1 MPGAILYFGVL
12 LSRRILAVPR
22 RFLSTCAVRGRKT
35 YPRTLPHSAHHAMA
49 GYGPSDGEEYTRLH
63 ITPLTPTLIPTLLP
77 PSLLARARNISYH
90 TLQTF
95 PERAYGFL
103 ELPAM
108 EASKLQK
115 KLNGSILKGSKIR
128 IETARPQ
135 KLPVSD
141 EPEPESSKKER
152 SKKRKR
158 DETIPAIEIR
168 ERSVKR
174 GWTVPSSQ
182 VEKKGGKKE
191 KMAKSKYTS
200 GKECLFKTVVPPNK
214 IDLKEKKGKKRNSRE
229 EVVHE
234 FEKTLKHASFLR
246 GSNVDGTT
254 KTVGQFVDGT
264 GWVDVAG
271 NLIEEVI
278 KEAKS
283 QNTTTTAERGVAP
296 EEQSSEDD
304 SCEDDGTLESESA
317 GPQELSK
324 SVDDNAVYL
333 SENRNSQSNTSEA
346 RSKPAKAKGDPHS
359 IPSPEDGSPT
369 SSSGTSFVEG
379 SESSSD
385 YSDSEPEPANVPSSQ
400 HPETPSESF
409 GTRSRKSN
417 SRPNSSSGLTI
428 TIPQHIT
435 HATTSDANYVH
446 PLEALYKRPAFT
458 ASSQT
463 QPAGSRPSVPAFS
476 FFGNDKDT
484 EQEGAEPHD
493 QMPFTPFTQREFE
506 FRGQRSAAPTPDT
519 AHPNKRFVWPAE
531 QESDEEDDEDEETGS
546 PSRTE
551 KGKGATVGDKDGG
564 GDGKDAES
572 DFQKWFYE
580 HRGETNRAWKR
591 RRRVVAKE
599 KRQRENR
606 KSGDRAL

>member
-1 MPGAILYFGVL
+1 
-12 LSRRILAVPR
+12 
-22 RFLSTCAVRGRKT
+22 
-35 YPRTLPHSAHHAMA
+35 
-49 GYGPSDGEEYTRLH
+49 
-63 ITPLTPTLIPTLLP
+63 
-77 PSLLARARNISYH
+77 
-90 TLQTF
+90 
-95 PERAYGFL
+95 
-103 ELPAM
+103 M

-115 KLNGSILKGSKIR
+115 KLNGSILRGTKIR

-152 SKKRKR
+152 TKKRKR
-158 DETIPAIEIR
+158 DETILAIEIG

-182 VEKKGGKKE
+182 SEKKDGKKE
-191 KMAKSKYTS
+191 KKAKSKYTS

-214 IDLKEKKGKKRNSRE
+214 IDLKEKKGKKKRNSRE

-246 GSNVDGTT
+246 GSNVDGAT
-254 KTVGQFVDGT
+254 KTVGEFVDGK
-264 GWVDVAG
+264 GWVDEAG

-278 KEAKS
+278 KEQKS
-283 QNTTTTAERGVAP
+283 HSTLTTAERGVAP
-296 EEQSSEDD
+296 DEQSSEDD
-304 SCEDDGTLESESA
+304 SSEDDSSEDDGSEDDGSSEGESA
-317 GPQELSK
+317 DPQKISK
-324 SVDDNAVYL
+324 SVDDNAVDS
-333 SENRNSQSNTSEA
+333 SENESSESNTSEA
-346 RSKPAKAKGDPHS
+346 KSKPAKAKADPHLILS
-359 IPSPEDGSPT
+359 TKEGSPT
-369 SSSGTSFVEG
+369 SSSG
-379 SESSSD
+379 SSSEEESEASSD
-385 YSDSEPEPANVPSSQ
+385 PSDSEPEPADDSSSQ
-400 HPETPSESF
+400 DPKTPSESF
-409 GTRSRKSN
+409 GIRSRKSN

-428 TIPQHIT
+428 TIPQPIT
-435 HATTSDANYVH
+435 HATTSNTNAVH
-446 PLEALYKRPAFT
+446 PLEALYKRPAFA

-476 FFGNDKDT
+476 FFGNDRDT

-493 QMPFTPFTQREFE
+493 QVPFTPFTQREFE

-531 QESDEEDDEDEETGS
+531 QVSDEEDDDDEENGS

-551 KGKGATVGDKDGG
+551 KGKVATVGDKDGG
-564 GDGKDAES
+564 GDGKEAES

-580 HRGETNRAWKR
+580 HRGETNRAWKKR
-591 RRRVVAKE
+591 RKVVAKE